1 MEMGHIV
8 RIQSRE
14 QYIAALN
21 VLDYVEGT
29 FHARGPSS
37 APVLFVA
44 DNQFSALV
52 KAGVI
57 SANGKEV
64 MPRGKKTT
72 AKKVKP

>member
-1 MEMGHIV
+1 MGHIV

-37 APVLFVA
+37 APVLYVT
-44 DNQFSALV
+44 DDQFEALV
-52 KAGVI
+52 EAGVL
-57 SANGKEV
+57 SANGKE
-64 MPRGKKTT
+64 GKPHGKRTP